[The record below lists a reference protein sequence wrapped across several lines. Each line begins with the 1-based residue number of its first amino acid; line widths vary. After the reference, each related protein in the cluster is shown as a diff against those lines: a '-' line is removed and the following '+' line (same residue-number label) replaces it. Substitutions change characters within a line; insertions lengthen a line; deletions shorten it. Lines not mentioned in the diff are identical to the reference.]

1 MHRPP
6 VLLRAAYLK
15 NLDLSGGGGC
25 SLLPVKP
32 VIPPASSPN
41 GAVSEGYAQR
51 WAWRQPLLDLGEL
64 PRLPEPCSQEL
75 AIIGALLAVLL
86 VPLNPL
92 TVP

>member
-32 VIPPASSPN
+32 VIPTASSAN
-41 GAVSEGYAQR
+41 GTVSEGYAQR

-64 PRLPEPCSQEL
+64 PRLPEP
-75 AIIGALLAVLL
+75 
-86 VPLNPL
+86 
-92 TVP
+92 

>member
-25 SLLPVKP
+25 SLLPV
-32 VIPPASSPN
+32 IPTASSAN
-41 GAVSEGYAQR
+41 GTVSEGYAQR

-64 PRLPEPCSQEL
+64 PRLPEP
-75 AIIGALLAVLL
+75 
-86 VPLNPL
+86 
-92 TVP
+92 

>member
-32 VIPPASSPN
+32 VIPTASSPN
-41 GAVSEGYAQR
+41 GTSQKAM
-51 WAWRQPLLDLGEL
+51 
-64 PRLPEPCSQEL
+64 PRDGPGDSHF
-75 AIIGALLAVLL
+75 
-86 VPLNPL
+86 
-92 TVP
+92 